1 MTQKD
6 ATQTQSADQS
16 DEYML
21 IEGEKKPWSEGTVH
35 IFWPSAVAGENDERY
50 VAWCRE
56 HAKGELKTPKEILPF
71 DDQKSY
77 EDRFCKTC
85 LENAQ
90 KSKNID
96 EPDFLEDVEAK
107 IESSE

>member
-1 MTQKD
+1 MNQRD
-6 ATQTQSADQS
+6 STQTKSADQS
-16 DEYML
+16 EEHML
-21 IEGEKKPWSEGTVH
+21 IEGEEKPWSEGTVH
-35 IFWPSAVAGENDERY
+35 IFWPSAVAGENDNRY

-56 HAKGELKTPKEILPF
+56 HAKGKLKTPREILPF
-71 DDQKSY
+71 DKKKSY
-77 EDRFCKTC
+77 KDRFCKTC

-96 EPDFLEDVEAK
+96 EPDFLEDVESK